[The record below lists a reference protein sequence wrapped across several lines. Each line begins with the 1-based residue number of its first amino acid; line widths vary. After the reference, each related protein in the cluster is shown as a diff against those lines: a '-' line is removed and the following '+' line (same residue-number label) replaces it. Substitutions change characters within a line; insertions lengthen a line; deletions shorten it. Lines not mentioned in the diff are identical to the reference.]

1 MDECLGSISINTIM
15 LDNAHCILEL
25 ILTPECKGWEQGS
38 EWSKED
44 LEKLKRQAAQDY
56 DELCR
61 PKIMM

>member
-1 MDECLGSISINTIM
+1 M
-15 LDNAHCILEL
+15 LENAHCILEL
-25 ILTPECKGWEQGS
+25 IQTPECKGWKQGS

-44 LEKLKRQAAQDY
+44 LEKLKRQVAQDY